1 MTASRLKWH
10 GSEEGESMDD
20 LTGGLANHVARAE
33 SPRINNEKFSLQ
45 KSLSIRLSLPRRIFR
60 KLVHFLSYKF
70 ILELPR
76 TTVTRV
82 AGLEL
87 TIRPTVFH
95 PRIFLTSKFFA
106 NFIQGLDLSGKRVAD
121 VGTGSGI
128 LALSAAKAGALSVLA
143 LDINPAAAETA
154 AFNAAQN
161 GLSDRV
167 MALQSD
173 LFSAVMPGQ
182 TFDVVM
188 SSPPSFSGEPRS
200 VADRAWH
207 AGLDYRDIA
216 TLFEEARIR
225 MAPGGV
231 MYLLLSSDS
240 NLGLLGKLIDDAGF
254 SATFLAAKS
263 ILVESFI
270 LYELRQR

>member
-20 LTGGLANHVARAE
+20 LTGGLASHVARAE

-207 AGLDYRDIA
+207 AGLARPSPWGTFTSYSLPASWRTPKRVKRRNTRCKHHKFSGSLLIADI
-216 TLFEEARIR
+216 RPR
-225 MAPGGV
+225 
-231 MYLLLSSDS
+231 LLPL
-240 NLGLLGKLIDDAGF
+240 
-254 SATFLAAKS
+254 
-263 ILVESFI
+263 
-270 LYELRQR
+270 